1 MASFLLVDDHSVV
14 LECLKNV
21 ITSIGHEVIGEAKSG
36 IEAVKKINTLNPKF
50 IILDIG
56 IPHLDGFEVIKRCPP
71 HTDQNYIIFS
81 SMPHSLIKEHL
92 EKINIKV
99 YISKQDDI
107 SNIKTKLESYIN
119 SHCDIYVDTS
129 SDANELVNSLSAREI
144 LVLKYLAQGY
154 RNKEIANL
162 LILSEKT
169 VSTYKKRLMDK
180 LGCTSMSNLILFVH
194 RNNIL

>member
-1 MASFLLVDDHSVV
+1 
-14 LECLKNV
+14 
-21 ITSIGHEVIGEAKSG
+21 
-36 IEAVKKINTLNPKF
+36 
-50 IILDIG
+50 
-56 IPHLDGFEVIKRCPP
+56 
-71 HTDQNYIIFS
+71 FS

-92 EKINIKV
+92 EKINIKA

-154 RNKEIANL
+154 RNKE
-162 LILSEKT
+162 
-169 VSTYKKRLMDK
+169 
-180 LGCTSMSNLILFVH
+180 
-194 RNNIL
+194 